1 MLINVNYFRLLPVP
15 CYQPR
20 SSLIWEA
27 GNPCQSTCWFDLSYC
42 WHGVSSYHVVSTLIA
57 STWKTLFFLVIWTTV
72 ILTAACVPMVVSPR
86 MWLRISIRQIS
97 WSCWREPNQ
106 IRQPR
111 FPIDSPNWLI
121 HVDPLGKSKPPWAPP
136 SRSIHRILQKMLR
149 HREAART
156 HKDVPHGMFG
166 RNGGEVSC
174 EEIGLQR
181 GRPRWKDGEGRSW
194 GYLLE

>member
-1 MLINVNYFRLLPVP
+1 MLPATQLSHL
-15 CYQPR
+15 R
-20 SSLIWEA
+20 SRQSMSIHLLIWSQLLLA
-27 GNPCQSTCWFDLSYC
+27 WCFVVSCRIHLNCFDLENP
-42 WHGVSSYHVVSTLIA
+42 
-57 STWKTLFFLVIWTTV
+57 FFLVIWTTV